1 MGSARL
7 TTGIMLKMVLV
18 NLIRLNAR
26 VLRFDKQAVFYQRTT
41 VQLPLNWCDYEIR
54 RRRLGVTIFGKAV
67 LHFNSSVNKP
77 EETQKINV

>member
-1 MGSARL
+1 MICRFKKQISFRNMGSARL

-41 VQLPLNWCDYEIR
+41 VQLPLN
-54 RRRLGVTIFGKAV
+54 
-67 LHFNSSVNKP
+67 
-77 EETQKINV
+77 

>member
-7 TTGIMLKMVLV
+7 TTGIMLKMELV

-41 VQLPLNWCDYEIR
+41 FQLPLN
-54 RRRLGVTIFGKAV
+54 
-67 LHFNSSVNKP
+67 
-77 EETQKINV
+77 